1 MRGKTGSLLSMISR
15 RNIRVKV
22 MQTLYTLATL
32 EPVEQEANKR
42 IASSILNEKLARSLD
57 LFIVSILYT
66 VRVAQYSETFARQR
80 ASRYLKR
87 EEDLDVSTRIA
98 GNDFIMSL
106 LANETFAEKIK
117 EAKIQH
123 FIDEEWIKKAFL
135 KLLETPEYQEYI
147 AAPKRDA
154 KQEKA
159 IIQFIW
165 EKIILEN
172 EGLQEYFVD
181 ELPGWEDD
189 REMTLMLMENF
200 FKSNSKINFLSLIS
214 GEKKEYAHDLLHT
227 VMDKDDYCM
236 ELIQPKLVNWDKERV
251 ALIDLLLLKMG
262 ICEMLYFPTIPTK
275 VTINEYIEVAKLYS
289 TPQSG
294 QFVNGVLDNILKEL
308 EKENKIRK
316 QERTRKP

>member
-1 MRGKTGSLLSMISR
+1 
-15 RNIRVKV
+15 
-22 MQTLYTLATL
+22 MQTLYTVATL

-57 LFIVSILYT
+57 LFIISILYT
-66 VRVAQYSETFARQR
+66 VRVAQYAETYARQR
-80 ASRYLKR
+80 ASRYLKK
-87 EEDLDVSTRIA
+87 EEDLEVSTRIA

-106 LANETFAEKIK
+106 LSNETFAERIK
-117 EAKIQH
+117 DAKIQH
-123 FIDEEWIKKAFL
+123 FIDEEWVRKAFL
-135 KLLETPEYQEYI
+135 KLNETPEYQQYT
-147 AAPKRDA
+147 ATAKRDA

-172 EGLQEYFVD
+172 EGLQEYFTD

-189 REMTLMLMENF
+189 KDMTLMLMENF

-227 VMDKDDYCM
+227 VMDKDAYCM
-236 ELIQPKLVNWDKERV
+236 ELIEPKLVNWDKERV

-275 VTINEYIEVAKLYS
+275 VTINEYIEIAKQYS

-294 QFVNGVLDNILKEL
+294 QFVNGVLDNILKDL
-308 EKENKIRK
+308 ERENKIRK

>member
-1 MRGKTGSLLSMISR
+1 
-15 RNIRVKV
+15 

-32 EPVEQEANKR
+32 EPVEQEANKK
-42 IASSILNEKLARSLD
+42 IASGILNEKLARSLD
-57 LFIVSILYT
+57 LFIISILYT
-66 VRVAQYSETFARQR
+66 VRTAQYAETYARQR
-80 ASRYLKR
+80 ASRYLKS
-87 EEDLDVSTRIA
+87 EEDLDISTRIA
-98 GNDFIMSL
+98 GNDFIMNL
-106 LANETFAEKIK
+106 LANETFAERIK

-123 FIDEEWIKKAFL
+123 FIDEEWVRKAFL
-135 KLLETPEYQEYI
+135 KLIGTPEYQEYI
-147 AAPKRDA
+147 AVAKTDA

-172 EGLQEYFVD
+172 EGMQEYFTD

-189 REMTLMLMENF
+189 KDMTLMLMENF
-200 FKSNSKINFLSLIS
+200 FKGNSKINFLSLIS

-227 VMDKDDYCM
+227 VMDKDTYCM
-236 ELIQPKLVNWDKERV
+236 ELISPKLVNWDKERV

-275 VTINEYIEVAKLYS
+275 VTINEYIEVAKQYS

-294 QFVNGVLDNILKEL
+294 QFVNGVLDNILKDL